1 MSSWRHRFIWPFLII
16 GNLGG
21 RIRTGRH
28 IQLPSWGSSAN
39 SANSTNITPLTYPK
53 RPDEGCTVN
62 ALWATLLHAAG
73 SPVDDFNLD
82 KAPTGLDKPGPIEQL
97 LV

>member
-1 MSSWRHRFIWPFLII
+1 M
-16 GNLGG
+16 
-21 RIRTGRH
+21 
-28 IQLPSWGSSAN
+28 
-39 SANSTNITPLTYPK
+39 Y
-53 RPDEGCTVN
+53 

-73 SPVDDFNLD
+73 SPVDEFNLD